1 MKKFGVIAIS
11 AIMALSLVACGN
23 TADDSNQ
30 KQDNE
35 KQDVVATASTY
46 TNKYTNLDQASL
58 IKEIS
63 NYTGVTVLA
72 TVNADGTP
80 NIGVFTPG
88 VAGDSHLVFNL
99 APNTTKENILRDKVA
114 EMIFDKTNITAET
127 KEERHQ
133 GATIKLELEEDKA
146 VIEELKKSKEYIT
159 DGSLVCK
166 IVEVMPIG

>member
-1 MKKFGVIAIS
+1 MKKFVVIAIS

-23 TADDSNQ
+23 SAEENN
-30 KQDNE
+30 KE

-46 TNKYTNLDQASL
+46 TNKYTNLDQATL
-58 IKEIS
+58 MEEIA

-72 TVNADGTP
+72 TTNADGTP

-88 VAGDSHLVFNL
+88 VADDSHIVFNL

-114 EMIFDKTNITAET
+114 EMVFDKTNIAAET

-133 GATIKLELEEDKA
+133 GATIKLELEEDQS
-146 VIEELKKSKEYIT
+146 VLEELKKNNEYVT